1 MSTAKIIASASV
13 MLFCAA
19 FMMACGSSTP
29 PPEPEAVATPHF
41 VNDLSA
47 LSPQTVNHLD
57 NPHAASAAIES
68 GPNAIGHAFE
78 DQPGMQRHVGTE
90 RMPAV
95 EQLMN
100 PKAAQFANFSG
111 GLLDKLWG
119 QLRLREE
126 DDAIAR
132 LKLPTELQPVILTA
146 TLSPDGK
153 LQEIVVEQHSGKAA
167 IDKLIVEACKKALW
181 WPNPPKAASLPNGTY
196 QVQVQATLE
205 NYASVTENHWTF
217 TTYMGIKIL

>member
-1 MSTAKIIASASV
+1 
-13 MLFCAA
+13 
-19 FMMACGSSTP
+19 MMACGPST

-47 LSPQTVNHLD
+47 LSSKTVTTID
-57 NPHAASAAIES
+57 PRAAYAATHS
-68 GPNAIGHAFE
+68 GTDLNGHAFE
-78 DQPGMQRHVGTE
+78 DQPGMQRHVGTD

-111 GLLDKLWG
+111 SLLDKIWG

-126 DDAIAR
+126 DEEIAR
-132 LKLPTELQPVILTA
+132 LKLPTELKPVILTA

-153 LQEIVVEQHSGKAA
+153 LQEIVVEQHSGKGI
-167 IDKLIVEACKKALW
+167 IDNLIIDVCKKALW
-181 WPNPPKAASLPNGTY
+181 SPNPPKAAAQPNGTY
-196 QVQVQATLE
+196 QIQIEASLE
-205 NYASVTENHWTF
+205 NFASVTADHWTF
-217 TTYMGIKIL
+217 ITYMGIKVL